1 MKDLFSIGE
10 LAKLQNISRQTFIF
24 YDKIGLFCPAYI
36 DPENGYRYY
45 NINQLDTLDA
55 ICIMKRIGFSLNE
68 IKENMKSFTSDRS
81 IVALRKQLSSLNEIK
96 ENMKSFTSDRSIVAL
111 RKQLSSINQQI
122 EELELIKSRVEHR
135 LNQIERSM
143 DIFDRGDHVLV
154 GDVDSQSI
162 LIQEVPA
169 PYTLEM
175 VSIVTKECFVRAAK
189 EHLPIFFQSGVIVP
203 YQNILIQDVPAPYT
217 LEMVSIVTKEC
228 FVRAAKEHLP
238 IFFQSGVIVPYQ
250 NILQGIYTEASHA
263 FLSIEKSDHIDGVIE
278 LPQGRC
284 FYTYHTGDYLSI
296 GTSYQRILDYCQTH
310 HLTIISNSYEFAM
323 KGRCVYTYHTGDYLS
338 IGTSYQRI
346 LDYCQTHHLTIISNS
361 YEFAMNDYLS
371 TANENEYITK
381 IMFYIQDE
389 H

>member
-10 LAKLQNISRQTFIF
+10 LAKLQNISRQTLIF

-36 DPENGYRYY
+36 DPENDYRYY
-45 NINQLDTLDA
+45 SINQLDNLDA
-55 ICIMKRIGFSLNE
+55 ICIMKKIGFSLNE

-81 IVALRKQLSSLNEIK
+81 ILALRKQL
-96 ENMKSFTSDRSIVAL
+96 T
-111 RKQLSSINQQI
+111 SINQQI

-143 DIFDRGDHVLV
+143 DIFDRGDQVLI

-175 VSIVTKECFVRAAK
+175 VSIITKECFVRAAK

-203 YQNILIQDVPAPYT
+203 YP
-217 LEMVSIVTKEC
+217 
-228 FVRAAKEHLP
+228 
-238 IFFQSGVIVPYQ
+238 
-250 NILQGIYTEASHA
+250 NILQGRYIEASHA
-263 FLSIEKSDHIDGVIE
+263 FLSIEKSDHVDGVIE
-278 LPQGRC
+278 LPQ
-284 FYTYHTGDYLSI
+284 
-296 GTSYQRILDYCQTH
+296 
-310 HLTIISNSYEFAM
+310 
-323 KGRCVYTYHTGDYLS
+323 GRCVYTYHTGDYLS

-346 LDYCQTHHLTIISNS
+346 LDYCQTHHLTIISDS

-381 IMFYIQDE
+381 IMFYIQNE
-389 H
+389 N

>member
-10 LAKLQNISRQTFIF
+10 LAKLQNISRQTLIF

-45 NINQLDTLDA
+45 SINQLDNLDA
-55 ICIMKRIGFSLNE
+55 ICIMKKIGFSLNE

-81 IVALRKQLSSLNEIK
+81 IVALRKQLSSINE
-96 ENMKSFTSDRSIVAL
+96 
-111 RKQLSSINQQI
+111 QI

-143 DIFDRGDHVLV
+143 DIFERGDQVLV
-154 GDVDSQSI
+154 GDVDSQS
-162 LIQEVPA
+162 
-169 PYTLEM
+169 
-175 VSIVTKECFVRAAK
+175 
-189 EHLPIFFQSGVIVP
+189 
-203 YQNILIQDVPAPYT
+203 ILIQDVPAPYT

-228 FVRAAKEHLP
+228 FVRAAKERLP

-278 LPQGRC
+278 LPP
-284 FYTYHTGDYLSI
+284 
-296 GTSYQRILDYCQTH
+296 
-310 HLTIISNSYEFAM
+310 
-323 KGRCVYTYHTGDYLS
+323 GRCVYTYHTGDYLS

>member
-10 LAKLQNISRQTFIF
+10 LAKLQNISRQTLIF

-45 NINQLDTLDA
+45 SINQLDNLDA
-55 ICIMKRIGFSLNE
+55 ICIMKKIGF
-68 IKENMKSFTSDRS
+68 
-81 IVALRKQLSSLNEIK
+81 SLNEIK

-143 DIFDRGDHVLV
+143 DIFERGDQVLV
-154 GDVDSQSI
+154 GDVDSQS
-162 LIQEVPA
+162 
-169 PYTLEM
+169 
-175 VSIVTKECFVRAAK
+175 
-189 EHLPIFFQSGVIVP
+189 
-203 YQNILIQDVPAPYT
+203 ILIQDVPAPYT

-228 FVRAAKEHLP
+228 FVRAAKERLP

-278 LPQGRC
+278 LPQ
-284 FYTYHTGDYLSI
+284 
-296 GTSYQRILDYCQTH
+296 
-310 HLTIISNSYEFAM
+310 
-323 KGRCVYTYHTGDYLS
+323 GRCVYTYHTGDYLS

>member
-10 LAKLQNISRQTFIF
+10 LAKLQNISRQTLIF

-45 NINQLDTLDA
+45 SINQLDNLDA
-55 ICIMKRIGFSLNE
+55 ICIMKRIGF
-68 IKENMKSFTSDRS
+68 
-81 IVALRKQLSSLNEIK
+81 SLNEIK

-143 DIFDRGDHVLV
+143 DIFERGDQVLV
-154 GDVDSQSI
+154 GDVDSQS
-162 LIQEVPA
+162 
-169 PYTLEM
+169 
-175 VSIVTKECFVRAAK
+175 
-189 EHLPIFFQSGVIVP
+189 
-203 YQNILIQDVPAPYT
+203 ILIQDVPAPYT

-278 LPQGRC
+278 LPP
-284 FYTYHTGDYLSI
+284 
-296 GTSYQRILDYCQTH
+296 
-310 HLTIISNSYEFAM
+310 
-323 KGRCVYTYHTGDYLS
+323 GRCVYTYHTGDYLS